1 MGISN
6 LEKEG
11 IEAHGYGEKL
21 GKTGGDIALTQTP
34 LTAAVGLYSTAA
46 PFLISSIPSSSR
58 TYLIA
63 GRIYPIGH
71 SY

>member
-1 MGISN
+1 MRISN

-11 IEAHGYGEKL
+11 IEVHGHGEKL

-34 LTAAVGLYSTAA
+34 FTAAVGLYSSAA
-46 PFLISSIPSSSR
+46 PFLISIPSSSR

-71 SY
+71 NH